1 MVLAIV
7 TKVWFI
13 YAFVKRRKRNM
24 KKYNDFSAEVQT
36 ILKDIDNVK
45 KALRNKKYCY
55 DECDE
60 EIIKKMF
67 LVNLKSHLFSLQID
81 LDTWINNGEKM
92 TK

>member
-1 MVLAIV
+1 MVYLCFC
-7 TKVWFI
+7 KEEE
-13 YAFVKRRKRNM
+13 K
-24 KKYNDFSAEVQT
+24 EHEE
-36 ILKDIDNVK
+36 IDNVK

-67 LVNLKSHLFSLQID
+67 LVSLKSHLFSLQID

>member
-1 MVLAIV
+1 
-7 TKVWFI
+7 
-13 YAFVKRRKRNM
+13 M

-55 DECDE
+55 DECDD

-67 LVNLKSHLFSLQID
+67 QI
-81 LDTWINNGEKM
+81 LNCCQY
-92 TK
+92 